1 MQLRF
6 QQVTNSTSHKML
18 KKATSMPSFT
28 DTNNSSSNSI
38 EPTDEEYR
46 KLAIKWIL
54 SFTRKTGKDTQ
65 YLAISYL
72 CQLNTKPFFLNE
84 DNYEKIAITVLLI
97 AAKMN

>member
-72 CQLNTKPFFLNE
+72 CQLNIKPFFLNE

>member
-1 MQLRF
+1 MQVRF
-6 QQVTNSTSHKML
+6 QQMNNYASSKML

-28 DTNNSSSNSI
+28 DTNNSSSNSL

-46 KLAIKWIL
+46 KLAIRLIL
-54 SFTRKTGKDTQ
+54 SLTRKIGKDTH

-72 CQLNTKPFFLNE
+72 CQLNHKPFFQNE
-84 DNYEKIAITVLLI
+84 DNYEKIAITVVLI